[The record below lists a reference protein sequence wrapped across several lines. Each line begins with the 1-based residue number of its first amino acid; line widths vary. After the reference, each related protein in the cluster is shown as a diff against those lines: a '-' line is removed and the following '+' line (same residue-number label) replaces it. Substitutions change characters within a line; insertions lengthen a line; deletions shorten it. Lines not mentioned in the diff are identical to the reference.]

1 MKKKVPKKPT
11 VSTLFKIGHN
21 ITYTQRERKNF
32 VNPLVEQ
39 LSNPYTCETYN
50 KEKSAETV

>member
-1 MKKKVPKKPT
+1 MKKTGPKKPT
-11 VSTLFKIGHN
+11 VSTLFKFGPN

-39 LSNPYTCETYN
+39 PSNPYTCETYN